1 MAGSTLPERVAQIYY
16 TYGLFCSSY
25 PVTAISIAL
34 SIILL
39 CCYPLLNV
47 PLPGNIPTVVN
58 VPLHLNSEYPI
69 KVECGTKSC
78 LHSDLPLHLELL
90 HNETQKLPYVWI
102 KDKPLLYV
110 HQIIMKIGVS
120 PWNNNLKMWD
130 AFRAPL
136 QEAFRLLETVR
147 NHEDPESKGTLLQH
161 CYQIEGIKRRDS
173 KESIERV
180 LPEYSCLLLSP
191 ANLWQQNLQSFSL
204 DANIVNTVY
213 NYQSL
218 QKGKASIAE
227 MAFGMHLRDTGI
239 KRYPLRARPRVLQY
253 AITIFYQH
261 AEQRFINSLTNK
273 LKEMYPLYQETPQ
286 THAEEVTLVYYPGQF
301 NYHELVPLTIT
312 FVGLFLYVYFS
323 VRKIE
328 FIKSKLGLAACAVV
342 TVAGSLSMSM
352 GICFYFGFSLSLQG
366 KEIFPYLVII
376 VGLENVLVLTKSV
389 TSTDSRLDVKIR
401 LAQGLSKEG
410 WSITKNLL
418 TELTILTVSFFTFVP
433 FIQEFSIFM
442 IVSLISDYFVQMVLF
457 ATILGIDVRRMEY
470 FPEKDNK
477 LHLKEY
483 FNANNALNWRYNR
496 GYVEENTFSPQRMTK
511 SKSHPRLNGLAQNSP
526 TDVVAKRNASA
537 GGHDKVPK
545 RIRLVNMWARTRFFQ
560 RAFMVWMLVWISMIV
575 YNSGIVDY
583 FISNMEKN
591 DSNRENVKRSSEKE
605 QPKQSMYVNYNSSGR
620 HPLVFSPL
628 IEVSDTGKAAVDA
641 NHTIFL
647 KHSPHSRPWSRLSP
661 YHWSAVLS
669 QYNESLA
676 GRYIV
681 VLPPVLVSHR
691 VGPELA
697 AGLRHPDERD
707 PPPLRWQ
714 ALAAALDPIDI
725 LPDFELIESKS
736 QSYQWGKGAELPIYP
751 TTPMEILL
759 LAILCT
765 ISVVV
770 IAYMMVVLYRCVCSR
785 HYAEWRASW
794 NDEEEYRK
802 IIAKQPAVQLV
813 MEAVPLV
820 VAGHS
825 QEVECLVTD
834 GEKVVSSC
842 LQGTIK
848 VWDSQNGEIITNID
862 RGAFFKLQM
871 ELYEKVNSKRNP
883 FSTYENCLIDA
894 CQCPDTSKQKIIP
907 NNQSVHRLKKGL
919 SNHLSGLR
927 FRSTGREQPVN
938 VSPAETTKYEFAK
951 SYRDLYY
958 VDQCDD
964 LYEAKEN
971 VDISNLNINNHT
983 ISANNCSHKDSEVC
997 DNRVLLMNTSVD
1009 GSNSLRNR
1017 HDYKYINRRVN
1028 NVSSET
1034 DTVHD
1039 SGWRGRPIRESPVW
1053 CMDFC
1058 NDLIILGCAD
1068 GRLEFWEASSGKLM
1082 CVWWSTDGRSSNTTG
1097 VTHVKALAGARRVCA
1112 ATLTGHLTLLR
1123 LDAYNAQSGAQV
1135 DWRFS
1140 TAHRRTH
1147 KRTGS
1152 ADSLRSAQSL
1162 EDDHTHRMSFSYE
1175 ADHSDADEVVCVRLA
1190 HCRPHQQPI
1199 TELQSEGGRILTGA
1213 QDHVL
1218 KIFSSTELTA
1228 LFTLHGHCGPIT
1240 SSFIDHATPTI
1251 AGSGSQDGLLCV
1263 WDLHTGACLYSMQAH
1278 DGAVTSLTYTASYV
1292 VSAGSDER
1300 LCIWDRFQGHMLNS
1314 IHIGL
1319 NYMSR
1324 MLPLTHSL
1332 LVMGDRSGLTAYDLS
1347 SGDVIR
1353 RVLFGQSDG
1362 CIFVRQILPLKDAI
1376 VCDYAN
1382 QLRIV
1387 RFPLVSRLDVK
1398 TD

>member
-1 MAGSTLPERVAQIYY
+1 MAGSTLPEKVAQIYY

-25 PVTAISIAL
+25 PVTAITIAL
-34 SIILL
+34 SVVLL

-58 VPLHLNSEYPI
+58 
-69 KVECGTKSC
+69 
-78 LHSDLPLHLELL
+78 LPLHHNGHNPTGCSHKNCLNTELQMEII
-90 HNETQKLPYVWI
+90 HNETQKLPYIWA
-102 KDKPLLYV
+102 KDKPLFYV
-110 HQIIMKIGVS
+110 HQVIMKIGVS
-120 PWNNNLKMWD
+120 PWNTNLRMWD
-130 AFRAPL
+130 AFRGPL
-136 QEAFRLLETVR
+136 QEVFRLLETIR
-147 NHEDPESKGTLLQH
+147 NHEDLESKDTLLHH
-161 CYQIEGIKRRDS
+161 CYQIEGIKRHES
-173 KESIERV
+173 KSSMEQV
-180 LPEYSCLLLSP
+180 LPEYSCLMLSP

-204 DANIVNTVY
+204 DANIVNTIY

-253 AITIFYQH
+253 AVTIFYQE
-261 AEQRFINSLTNK
+261 ANERLINTLTSK
-273 LKEMYPLYQETPQ
+273 LREMYPLYQDSPQ
-286 THAEEVTLVYYPGQF
+286 VRADEVTLIYYPGQF
-301 NYHELVPLTIT
+301 NYHELVPLLIT
-312 FVGLFLYVYFS
+312 FFGLFLYVYFS

-328 FIKSKLGLAACAVV
+328 FIRSKFGLAACAVV
-342 TVAGSLSMSM
+342 TIAGSLSMSM

-376 VGLENVLVLTKSV
+376 VGLENILVLTKSV

-418 TELTILTVSFFTFVP
+418 TEITILTVSFFTFVP

-442 IVSLISDYFVQMVLF
+442 IVSLISDYFIQMVFF
-457 ATILGIDVRRMEY
+457 ATILGIDVQRMEY
-470 FPEKDNK
+470 FPESNSR

-483 FNANNALNWRYNR
+483 FSANNALNWRFNK
-496 GYVEENTFSPQRMTK
+496 GYIEENNISPQRITK
-511 SKSHPRLNGLAQNSP
+511 SKSHPRLNGLAQNNP
-526 TDVVAKRNASA
+526 TDIVAKRNASP
-537 GGHDKVPK
+537 GNMDNRVPK

-583 FISNMEKN
+583 FITAVEKDNNDSAKYDYEKN
-591 DSNRENVKRSSEKE
+591 KA
-605 QPKQSMYVNYNSSGR
+605 KQAAYMTYNNIDQQAMVYST
-620 HPLVFSPL
+620 L
-628 IEVSDTGKAAVDA
+628 INMDEIGKTVDTND
-641 NHTIFL
+641 TIFL
-647 KHSPHSRPWSRLSP
+647 KHSPHTRPWSRLSP
-661 YHWSAVLS
+661 SHWASILS
-669 QYNESLA
+669 QYNESVA
-676 GRYIV
+676 GKYAII
-681 VLPPVLVSHR
+681 LPPTLLSHR
-691 VGPELA
+691 VSPELA
-697 AGLRHPDERD
+697 AGLRHPDEKES
-707 PPPLRWQ
+707 PPLRWQ

-725 LPDFELIESKS
+725 LPDFELIESKR
-736 QSYQWGKGAELPIYP
+736 QSHQWGKAADLPIYP

-765 ISVVV
+765 ISVAV

-794 NDEEEYRK
+794 NEDEEYRK

-813 MEAVPLV
+813 MEAVPMV

-834 GEKVVSSC
+834 GDTVVSSC
-842 LQGTIK
+842 LQGNIK
-848 VWDSQNGEIITNID
+848 VWDSHNGDLLTNID
-862 RGAFFKLQM
+862 RNAFFKLQK
-871 ELYEKVNSKRNP
+871 ELCEKINSNKTLVDDNP
-883 FSTYENCLIDA
+883 CNIVKVSPPAENMSTNANEN
-894 CQCPDTSKQKIIP
+894 
-907 NNQSVHRLKKGL
+907 VHRLRKGL
-919 SNHLSGLR
+919 SSHLSGLR
-927 FRSTGREQPVN
+927 FRANGQDFSSPV
-938 VSPAETTKYEFAK
+938 SAAEATKYNFAK
-951 SYRDLYY
+951 CYRDLYY
-958 VDQCDD
+958 ADQEDCDTKETFDSSNYSLNKND
-964 LYEAKEN
+964 LSVKEG
-971 VDISNLNINNHT
+971 D
-983 ISANNCSHKDSEVC
+983 VC
-997 DNRVLLMNTSVD
+997 DESIFLF
-1009 GSNSLRNR
+1009 NSSAESSCVLRNR
-1017 HDYKYINRRVN
+1017 HDNKVNKTTNSDVDTIDNENYKRGA
-1028 NVSSET
+1028 VS
-1034 DTVHD
+1034 
-1039 SGWRGRPIRESPVW
+1039 ESPVW

-1058 NDLIILGCAD
+1058 NELIIVGCAD

-1082 CVWWSTDGRSSNTTG
+1082 CMWWSSESRPSGCG
-1097 VTHVKALAGARRVCA
+1097 GITHVRALSGGRRVCA
-1112 ATLTGHLTLLR
+1112 ASLSGHLTLLR
-1123 LDAYNAQSGAQV
+1123 LDAYNATSGAHI

-1152 ADSLRSAQSL
+1152 ADSMRSAGGL
-1162 EDDHTHRMSFSYE
+1162 VNDTTRARMSFPYE
-1175 ADHSDADEVVCVRLA
+1175 ADHSDGEEVVCVRIA

-1199 TELQSEGGRILTGA
+1199 TEMHSEGGRILTGG
-1213 QDHVL
+1213 QDHVV
-1218 KIFSSTELTA
+1218 KVFSSSELTA
-1228 LFTLHGHCGPIT
+1228 LFTLHGHCGPVT
-1240 SSFIDHATPTI
+1240 SCFIDHATPTI

-1292 VSAGSDER
+1292 VSAGADER

-1324 MLPLTHSL
+1324 MLPLTHTL
-1332 LVMGDRSGLTAYDLS
+1332 LVMGDRSGLIAYDLS

-1353 RVLFGQSDG
+1353 RVLLGQSDG

-1387 RFPLVSRLDVK
+1387 RFPLVSKLSDMK
-1398 TD
+1398 NE

>member
-1 MAGSTLPERVAQIYY
+1 MTGSTLPERVAQIYY

-25 PVTAISIAL
+25 PITAISLAL
-34 SIILL
+34 SIVLL

-58 VPLHLNSEYPI
+58 VPFSVNDKHLANM
-69 KVECGTKSC
+69 ECATKPC
-78 LHSDLPLHLELL
+78 LHPKNFVHLEYL
-90 HNETQKLPYVWI
+90 HNETQKLPYVWV
-102 KDKPLLYV
+102 KDKPLLYI
-110 HQIIMKIGVS
+110 HQIIMRIGVS

-136 QEAFRLLETVR
+136 QEVFRLLEAVR
-147 NHEDPESKGTLLQH
+147 NHENPETKDTLLQH
-161 CYQIEGIKRRDS
+161 CYQIEAIKKSNS
-173 KESIERV
+173 KASVDRV

-204 DANIVNTVY
+204 DANIVNTVH
-213 NYQSL
+213 NYQTIL
-218 QKGKASIAE
+218 KGKSSISE

-253 AITIFYQH
+253 AVTIFYES
-261 AEQRFINSLTNK
+261 ADQRFINTLTNK
-273 LKEMYPLYQETPQ
+273 LKDMYPLYQETPY
-286 THAEEVTLVYYPGQF
+286 THAQEATLIYYPGQF
-301 NYHELVPLTIT
+301 NYHELVPLLISL
-312 FVGLFLYVYFS
+312 VGIFLYVYFS

-328 FIKSKLGLAACAVV
+328 FIKSKLGLAACSVV
-342 TVAGSLSMSM
+342 TIAGSLSMSM

-376 VGLENVLVLTKSV
+376 VGLENILVLTKSV

-418 TELTILTVSFFTFVP
+418 TEITILTVSLFTFVP
-433 FIQEFSIFM
+433 FIQEFSIYM
-442 IVSLISDYFVQMVLF
+442 IVSLISDYLVQMMFF
-457 ATILGIDVRRMEY
+457 APILGIDVSRMEY
-470 FPEKDNK
+470 LPEQNNK

-483 FNANNALNWRYNR
+483 FSSSYALNWRYSN
-496 GYVEENTFSPQRMTK
+496 GYDDHSLSPQRMTK

-526 TDVVAKRNASA
+526 TDVVAKRNSSP
-537 GGHDKVPK
+537 GTPDNRVPK

-575 YNSGIVDY
+575 YNSGIVEY
-583 FISNMEKN
+583 FIT
-591 DSNRENVKRSSEKE
+591 NVDKDTSTERNKSADNVT
-605 QPKQSMYVNYNSSGR
+605 PRTNLYMNYNNSGR

-628 IEVSDTGKAAVDA
+628 LDVVEGEKSVVDENDT
-641 NHTIFL
+641 IYL
-647 KHSPHSRPWSRLSP
+647 KHSSHSRPWSRLTP
-661 YHWSAVLS
+661 YHWSAILS
-669 QYNESLA
+669 QYNETLA
-676 GRYIV
+676 GKYVV
-681 VLPPVLVSHR
+681 VLPPLLVSHR
-691 VGPELA
+691 VSPEVA
-697 AGLRHPDERD
+697 AGVRHPDERD

-725 LPDFELIESKS
+725 LPEFDLIEGKG
-736 QSYQWGKGAELPIYP
+736 QQQWGKGSEIPIYP

-759 LAILCT
+759 LTILCS
-765 ISVVV
+765 ISIAV
-770 IAYMMVVLYRCVCSR
+770 IAYMMVVLYRCICSR

-794 NDEEEYRK
+794 SEDDEYRK

-834 GEKVVSSC
+834 GEKIVSSC
-842 LQGTIK
+842 LQGNIK
-848 VWDSQNGEIITNID
+848 VWDSLNGEIITNID
-862 RGAFFKLQM
+862 RSAYFKLEM
-871 ELYEKVNSKRNP
+871 EMYDKANNKRNVENTEFHPVIQESHDIDIIQRPEVRLRRGVLNNHLSRLQFQSNKRNP
-883 FSTYENCLIDA
+883 SLCLPVAEN
-894 CQCPDTSKQKIIP
+894 
-907 NNQSVHRLKKGL
+907 
-919 SNHLSGLR
+919 
-927 FRSTGREQPVN
+927 
-938 VSPAETTKYEFAK
+938 TKYNFAK
-951 SYRDLYY
+951 TYRDLYFS
-958 VDQCDD
+958 DEHDM
-964 LYEAKEN
+964 YETKEN
-971 VDISNLNINNHT
+971 LDINKYSANREFCGNNIKEKVIDESTYVNSDKVLKNTHELRKSDSEDAVTNLN
-983 ISANNCSHKDSEVC
+983 
-997 DNRVLLMNTSVD
+997 
-1009 GSNSLRNR
+1009 
-1017 HDYKYINRRVN
+1017 
-1028 NVSSET
+1028 
-1034 DTVHD
+1034 
-1039 SGWRGRPIRESPVW
+1039 WRSKPMKESPVW
-1053 CMDFC
+1053 CMDYC

-1068 GRLEFWEASSGKLM
+1068 GRLEFWEATSGKLK
-1082 CVWWSTDGRSSNTTG
+1082 CVFWCMEKRPSGTG
-1097 VTHVKALAGARRVCA
+1097 VTHVKVLGGGRRICVAL
-1112 ATLTGHLTLLR
+1112 LTGHVTLFR
-1123 LDAYNAQSGAQV
+1123 LDAYNATSGAHV

-1152 ADSLRSAQSL
+1152 ADSLKYGM
-1162 EDDHTHRMSFSYE
+1162 EDQMARGRMSFSYE
-1175 ADHSDADEVVCVRLA
+1175 AENSDGEEVVCVRVA

-1199 TELQSEGGRILTGA
+1199 NELQSEGGRILTGG

-1218 KIFSSTELTA
+1218 KVFSSPDLTQ

-1240 SSFIDHATPTI
+1240 SCFIDHANPTI

-1292 VSAGSDER
+1292 VSAGADER

-1324 MLPLTHSL
+1324 MLPLTHTL

-1387 RFPLVSRLDVK
+1387 RFPLVSRFDMK
-1398 TD
+1398 NE

>member
-1 MAGSTLPERVAQIYY
+1 MAGTTLPERVAQIYY

-25 PVTAISIAL
+25 PFVAITFAL
-34 SIILL
+34 SVILV

-58 VPLHLNSEYPI
+58 LNLNEHHVATDCSAKNCPT
-69 KVECGTKSC
+69 GS
-78 LHSDLPLHLELL
+78 SFQLELL
-90 HNETQKLPYVWI
+90 HNETQKLPYVWV
-102 KDKPLLYV
+102 KDKPLLYI
-110 HQIIMKIGVS
+110 HQIIMRIGVS

-136 QEAFRLLETVR
+136 QEVFRLLETVR
-147 NHEDPESKGTLLQH
+147 NHEDPETKETLLQH

-173 KESIERV
+173 KASIERV

-191 ANLWQQNLQSFSL
+191 ANLWQQSLQSFSL
-204 DANIVNTVY
+204 DANIVNTIY
-213 NYQSL
+213 AYQNL

-227 MAFGMHLRDTGI
+227 MAFGMHLRDAGI
-239 KRYPLRARPRVLQY
+239 KRYPLRVRPRVLQY
-253 AITIFYQH
+253 AVTIFYQH
-261 AEQRFINSLTNK
+261 VDQRYIDSLSKK
-273 LKEMYPLYQETPQ
+273 LKEMYPLYQDTPQ
-286 THAEEVTLVYYPGQF
+286 SHPEEMTLVYYPGQF
-301 NYHELVPLTIT
+301 NYHELVPLMIT
-312 FVGLFLYVYFS
+312 FVGIFLYVYFS

-328 FIKSKLGLAACAVV
+328 FIKSKFGLAACAVL
-342 TVAGSLSMSM
+342 TIAGSLSMSM

-418 TELTILTVSFFTFVP
+418 TEITILTVSFFTFVP

-442 IVSLISDYFVQMVLF
+442 IVSLISDYFIQMVFF
-457 ATILGIDVRRMEY
+457 ATILGIDVRRMEFY
-470 FPEKDNK
+470 PEQNSK

-483 FNANNALNWRYNR
+483 FSANNALNWRFNKIYS
-496 GYVEENTFSPQRMTK
+496 EENHFSPQRMTK

-526 TDVVAKRNASA
+526 TDVVAKRNSSSSVQ
-537 GGHDKVPK
+537 DNRVPK

-583 FISNMEKN
+583 FITTVEKPN
-591 DSNRENVKRSSEKE
+591 GSTEYQKQLNERNETNKE
-605 QPKQSMYVNYNSSGR
+605 MYMMYNGSGR

-628 IEVSDTGKAAVDA
+628 LESTESDKGATDA
-641 NHTIFL
+641 NDTILL
-647 KHSPHSRPWSRLSP
+647 KHSSHYWALSRLSP
-661 YHWSAVLS
+661 YHWSAILS
-669 QYNESLA
+669 QYNESVA
-676 GRYIV
+676 GRYVV

-714 ALAAALDPIDI
+714 ALAAALDPIEI
-725 LPDFELIESKS
+725 LPEFDVIDGKS
-736 QSYQWGKGAELPIYP
+736 PGHQWGKGNDLPIYP

-759 LAILCT
+759 VAILCI
-765 ISVVV
+765 ISVTV
-770 IAYMMVVLYRCVCSR
+770 IAYMMVGLYRCICSR

-794 NDEEEYRK
+794 SEDDEYKK

-825 QEVECLVTD
+825 QEVECVVTD

-842 LQGTIK
+842 LQGNIK
-848 VWDSQNGEIITNID
+848 VWDSLNGELISNID
-862 RGAFFKLQM
+862 RYSYFKFQT
-871 ELYEKVNSKRNP
+871 ELFEKVH
-883 FSTYENCLIDA
+883 
-894 CQCPDTSKQKIIP
+894 SKQNSTDDREITIESC
-907 NNQSVHRLKKGL
+907 QSSDAAILQTNENVPRLRRGL
-919 SNHLSGLR
+919 SSHLSGLT
-927 FRSTGREQPVN
+927 FRANQADNSYP
-938 VSPAETTKYEFAK
+938 SAAENTKYEFAK
-951 SYRDLYY
+951 AYRDLYY
-958 VDQCDD
+958 TEQSDIYELNEKTNSEVNNSCINKQD
-964 LYEAKEN
+964 LNAAFKDS
-971 VDISNLNINNHT
+971 DISDESVFIFDR
-983 ISANNCSHKDSEVC
+983 SDDSI
-997 DNRVLLMNTSVD
+997 
-1009 GSNSLRNR
+1009 NSLRNR
-1017 HDYKYINRRVN
+1017 GGSKINARTCSDAEN
-1028 NVSSET
+1028 APNTS
-1034 DTVHD
+1034 
-1039 SGWRGRPIRESPVW
+1039 WRGRAMRESPVW

-1058 NDLIILGCAD
+1058 NDLVILGCAD
-1068 GRLEFWEASSGKLM
+1068 GRLEFWEASTSKLLN
-1082 CVWWSTDGRSSNTTG
+1082 VWWFNEWRSGGKG
-1097 VTHVKALAGARRVCA
+1097 VTHVRALSGARRVCA
-1112 ATLTGHLTLLR
+1112 ASLSGHLTLLR
-1123 LDAYNAQSGAQV
+1123 LDAYNAQSGAHV

-1147 KRTGS
+1147 QR
-1152 ADSLRSAQSL
+1152 L
-1162 EDDHTHRMSFSYE
+1162 DDEHKDRMNFSYD
-1175 ADHSDADEVVCVRLA
+1175 ADHAENDEIVCVRIA
-1190 HCRPHQQPI
+1190 QSRPHQQPI
-1199 TELQSEGGRILTGA
+1199 TELHSEGGRILTGG

-1218 KIFSSTELTA
+1218 KVFSSSELTP
-1228 LFTLHGHCGPIT
+1228 LLTLHGHCGPIT
-1240 SSFIDHATPTI
+1240 SCFIDHATPTI

-1263 WDLHTGACLYSMQAH
+1263 WDLHTGACVYSMQAH
-1278 DGAVTSLTYTASYV
+1278 DGAVTSLAYTASYV
-1292 VSAGSDER
+1292 VSAGADER

-1324 MLPLTHSL
+1324 MLPLTHTL

-1387 RFPLVSRLDVK
+1387 QFPLVSKLDMK
-1398 TD
+1398 NE

>member
-1 MAGSTLPERVAQIYY
+1 MTGSTLPERVAQIYY

-25 PVTAISIAL
+25 PITAISLAL
-34 SIILL
+34 SIVLL

-58 VPLHLNSEYPI
+58 VPFSVNDKHLAN
-69 KVECGTKSC
+69 VECATKPC
-78 LHSDLPLHLELL
+78 LHPKNFVHLEYL
-90 HNETQKLPYVWI
+90 HNETQKLPYVWV
-102 KDKPLLYV
+102 KDKPLLYI
-110 HQIIMKIGVS
+110 HQIIMRIGVS

-136 QEAFRLLETVR
+136 QEVFRLLEAVR
-147 NHEDPESKGTLLQH
+147 NHENPETKDTLLQH
-161 CYQIEGIKRRDS
+161 CYQIEAIKKSNS
-173 KESIERV
+173 KASVDRV

-204 DANIVNTVY
+204 DANIVNTVH
-213 NYQSL
+213 NYQNIL
-218 QKGKASIAE
+218 KGKASISE

-253 AITIFYQH
+253 AVTIFYES
-261 AEQRFINSLTNK
+261 ADQRFINTLTKK
-273 LKEMYPLYQETPQ
+273 LKDMYPLYQETPY
-286 THAEEVTLVYYPGQF
+286 THAQEATLIYYPGQF
-301 NYHELVPLTIT
+301 NYHELVPLLISL
-312 FVGLFLYVYFS
+312 VGIFLYVYFS

-328 FIKSKLGLAACAVV
+328 FIKSKLGLAACSVV
-342 TVAGSLSMSM
+342 TIAGSLSMSM

-376 VGLENVLVLTKSV
+376 VGLENILVLTKSV

-418 TELTILTVSFFTFVP
+418 TEITILTVSLFTFVP
-433 FIQEFSIFM
+433 FIQEFSIYM
-442 IVSLISDYFVQMVLF
+442 IVSLISDYLVQMMFF
-457 ATILGIDVRRMEY
+457 APILGIDVSRMEY
-470 FPEKDNK
+470 LPEQNNK

-483 FNANNALNWRYNR
+483 FSSSYALNWRYSN
-496 GYVEENTFSPQRMTK
+496 GYDDHSLSPQRMTK

-526 TDVVAKRNASA
+526 TDVVAKRNSSP
-537 GGHDKVPK
+537 GTPDNRVPK

-575 YNSGIVDY
+575 YNSGIVEY
-583 FISNMEKN
+583 FIT
-591 DSNRENVKRSSEKE
+591 NVDKDTSTERNKSADNVT
-605 QPKQSMYVNYNSSGR
+605 PRTNLYMNYNNSGR

-628 IEVSDTGKAAVDA
+628 LDVIEGEKSVVDENDT
-641 NHTIFL
+641 IYL
-647 KHSPHSRPWSRLSP
+647 KHSSHSRPWSRLTP
-661 YHWSAVLS
+661 YHWSAILS
-669 QYNESLA
+669 QYNETLA
-676 GRYIV
+676 GKYVV
-681 VLPPVLVSHR
+681 VLPPLLVSHR
-691 VGPELA
+691 VSPEVA
-697 AGLRHPDERD
+697 AGVRHPDERD

-725 LPDFELIESKS
+725 LPEFDLIEGKG
-736 QSYQWGKGAELPIYP
+736 QQQWGKGSEIPIYP

-759 LAILCT
+759 LTILCS
-765 ISVVV
+765 ISIAV
-770 IAYMMVVLYRCVCSR
+770 IAYMMVVLYRCICSR

-794 NDEEEYRK
+794 SEDDEYRK

-834 GEKVVSSC
+834 GEKIVSSC
-842 LQGTIK
+842 LQGNIK
-848 VWDSQNGEIITNID
+848 VWDSLNGEIITNID
-862 RGAFFKLQM
+862 RSAYFKLEM
-871 ELYEKVNSKRNP
+871 EMYDKANNKKIVENTEFHPVIQESHDIDIIQRPEVRLRKGVLNNHLSRLQFQSNKRNP
-883 FSTYENCLIDA
+883 SLCLSVAEN
-894 CQCPDTSKQKIIP
+894 
-907 NNQSVHRLKKGL
+907 
-919 SNHLSGLR
+919 
-927 FRSTGREQPVN
+927 
-938 VSPAETTKYEFAK
+938 TKYNFAK
-951 SYRDLYY
+951 TYRDLYFS
-958 VDQCDD
+958 DEHDM
-964 LYEAKEN
+964 YETKEN
-971 VDISNLNINNHT
+971 LDINKCSANREFCGNNIKDKVVDESTYVNSDKVLRNTHELRKSDSEDAVTNLN
-983 ISANNCSHKDSEVC
+983 
-997 DNRVLLMNTSVD
+997 
-1009 GSNSLRNR
+1009 
-1017 HDYKYINRRVN
+1017 
-1028 NVSSET
+1028 
-1034 DTVHD
+1034 
-1039 SGWRGRPIRESPVW
+1039 WRSKPMKESPVW
-1053 CMDFC
+1053 CMDYC

-1068 GRLEFWEASSGKLM
+1068 GRLEFWDATSGKLK
-1082 CVWWSTDGRSSNTTG
+1082 CVWWCMEKRPSGTG
-1097 VTHVKALAGARRVCA
+1097 VTHVKVLGGGRRICVAL
-1112 ATLTGHLTLLR
+1112 LTGHVTLFR
-1123 LDAYNAQSGAQV
+1123 LDAYNATSGAHV

-1152 ADSLRSAQSL
+1152 ADSLKYGM
-1162 EDDHTHRMSFSYE
+1162 EDQMARGRMSFSYE
-1175 ADHSDADEVVCVRLA
+1175 AENSDGEEVVCVRVA

-1199 TELQSEGGRILTGA
+1199 NELQSEGGRILTGG

-1218 KIFSSTELTA
+1218 KVFSSPDLTQ

-1240 SSFIDHATPTI
+1240 SCFIDHANPTI

-1292 VSAGSDER
+1292 VSAGADER

-1324 MLPLTHSL
+1324 MLPLTHTL

-1387 RFPLVSRLDVK
+1387 RFPLVSRFDMK
-1398 TD
+1398 NE

>member
-1 MAGSTLPERVAQIYY
+1 MAGTTLPERVAQIYY

-25 PVTAISIAL
+25 PFVAITFAL
-34 SIILL
+34 SVILV

-58 VPLHLNSEYPI
+58 LNLNEHHVATDCSSKNCPT
-69 KVECGTKSC
+69 GS
-78 LHSDLPLHLELL
+78 SFQLELL
-90 HNETQKLPYVWI
+90 HNETQKLPYVWV
-102 KDKPLLYV
+102 KDKPLLYI
-110 HQIIMKIGVS
+110 HQIIMRIGVS

-136 QEAFRLLETVR
+136 QEVFRLLETVR
-147 NHEDPESKGTLLQH
+147 NHEDPETKETLLQH

-173 KESIERV
+173 KASIERV

-191 ANLWQQNLQSFSL
+191 ANLWQQSLQSFSL
-204 DANIVNTVY
+204 DANIVNTIY
-213 NYQSL
+213 AYQNL

-227 MAFGMHLRDTGI
+227 MAFGMHLRDAGI
-239 KRYPLRARPRVLQY
+239 KRYPLRVRPRVLQY
-253 AITIFYQH
+253 AVTIFYQH
-261 AEQRFINSLTNK
+261 VDQRYIDSLSKK
-273 LKEMYPLYQETPQ
+273 LKEMYPLYQDTPQ
-286 THAEEVTLVYYPGQF
+286 SHPEEMTLVYYPGQF
-301 NYHELVPLTIT
+301 NYHELVPLMIT
-312 FVGLFLYVYFS
+312 FVGIFLYVYFS

-328 FIKSKLGLAACAVV
+328 FIKSKFGLAACAVL
-342 TVAGSLSMSM
+342 TIAGSLSMSM

-418 TELTILTVSFFTFVP
+418 TEITILTVSFFTFVP

-442 IVSLISDYFVQMVLF
+442 IVSLISDYFIQMVFF
-457 ATILGIDVRRMEY
+457 ATILGIDVRRMEFY
-470 FPEKDNK
+470 PEQNSK

-483 FNANNALNWRYNR
+483 FSANNALNWRFNKIYS
-496 GYVEENTFSPQRMTK
+496 EENHFSPQRMTK

-526 TDVVAKRNASA
+526 TDVVAKRNSSAS
-537 GGHDKVPK
+537 GQDNRVPK

-583 FISNMEKN
+583 FITTVEKTN
-591 DSNRENVKRSSEKE
+591 GSAEYQKQLNERNETNKE
-605 QPKQSMYVNYNSSGR
+605 MYMMYNGSGR

-628 IEVSDTGKAAVDA
+628 LESSESDKGATDA
-641 NHTIFL
+641 NDTILL
-647 KHSPHSRPWSRLSP
+647 KHSSHYWALSRLSP
-661 YHWSAVLS
+661 YHWSAILS
-669 QYNESLA
+669 QYNESVA
-676 GRYIV
+676 GRYVV

-714 ALAAALDPIDI
+714 ALAAALDPIEI
-725 LPDFELIESKS
+725 LPEFDLIDGKS
-736 QSYQWGKGAELPIYP
+736 PAHQWGKAGDLPIYP

-759 LAILCT
+759 VAILCI
-765 ISVVV
+765 ISVTV
-770 IAYMMVVLYRCVCSR
+770 IAYMMVGLYRCVCSR

-794 NDEEEYRK
+794 SEDDEYKK

-825 QEVECLVTD
+825 QEVECVVTD

-842 LQGTIK
+842 LQGNIK
-848 VWDSQNGEIITNID
+848 VWDSLNGELISNID
-862 RGAFFKLQM
+862 RYSYFKFQT
-871 ELYEKVNSKRNP
+871 ELHEKVNSKQNSIDDQE
-883 FSTYENCLIDA
+883 FTIESCQTSDAAILQTNENV
-894 CQCPDTSKQKIIP
+894 P
-907 NNQSVHRLKKGL
+907 RLRRGL
-919 SNHLSGLR
+919 SSHLSGLT
-927 FRSTGREQPVN
+927 FRANRADNSYP
-938 VSPAETTKYEFAK
+938 SAAENTKYEFAK
-951 SYRDLYY
+951 AYRDLYY
-958 VDQCDD
+958 TEQNDIYELNEKTNSEVNNSCINKQD
-964 LYEAKEN
+964 LNA
-971 VDISNLNINNHT
+971 
-983 ISANNCSHKDSEVC
+983 AFKDSDVSDE
-997 DNRVLLMNTSVD
+997 SVFIFD
-1009 GSNSLRNR
+1009 RSDDSINSLRNR
-1017 HDYKYINRRVN
+1017 GGSKINARTCSDAEN
-1028 NVSSET
+1028 TPNSN
-1034 DTVHD
+1034 
-1039 SGWRGRPIRESPVW
+1039 WRGRAMRESPVW

-1058 NDLIILGCAD
+1058 NDLVILGCAD
-1068 GRLEFWEASSGKLM
+1068 GRLEFWEASTSKLLN
-1082 CVWWSTDGRSSNTTG
+1082 VWWFNEWRSGGKG
-1097 VTHVKALAGARRVCA
+1097 VTHVRALSGARRVCA
-1112 ATLTGHLTLLR
+1112 ASLSGHLTLLR
-1123 LDAYNAQSGAQV
+1123 LDAYNAQSGAHV

-1147 KRTGS
+1147 QR
-1152 ADSLRSAQSL
+1152 L
-1162 EDDHTHRMSFSYE
+1162 DDEQKDRMSFSYD
-1175 ADHSDADEVVCVRLA
+1175 ADHADNDEIVCVRIA
-1190 HCRPHQQPI
+1190 QSRPHQQPI
-1199 TELQSEGGRILTGA
+1199 TELHSEGGRILTGG

-1218 KIFSSTELTA
+1218 KVFSSSELTP
-1228 LFTLHGHCGPIT
+1228 LLTLHGHCGPIT
-1240 SSFIDHATPTI
+1240 SCFIDHATPTI

-1263 WDLHTGACLYSMQAH
+1263 WDLHTGACVYSMQAH
-1278 DGAVTSLTYTASYV
+1278 DGAVTSLAYTASYV
-1292 VSAGSDER
+1292 VSAGADER

-1324 MLPLTHSL
+1324 MLPLTHTL

-1387 RFPLVSRLDVK
+1387 QFPLVSKLDMK
-1398 TD
+1398 NE

>member
-25 PVTAISIAL
+25 PYIAISLAL
-34 SIILL
+34 SVVLL

-58 VPLHLNSEYPI
+58 MHLNNPQMNPD
-69 KVECGTKSC
+69 CNGNNCPMTG
-78 LHSDLPLHLELL
+78 LPFQLDLL
-90 HNETQKLPYVWI
+90 HNETHKLPYVWV
-102 KDKPLLYV
+102 KDKPLLYI
-110 HQIIMKIGVS
+110 HQIIIRIGVS

-136 QEAFRLLETVR
+136 QEVFRLLETIR
-147 NHEDPESKGTLLQH
+147 NHEDADTKETLLQH
-161 CYQIEGIKRRDS
+161 CYQIEGIKRKDS
-173 KESIERV
+173 KASVERV

-204 DANIVNTVY
+204 DANIVNTVF
-213 NYQSL
+213 NYQNL
-218 QKGKASIAE
+218 QKGKVSIAE

-253 AITIFYQH
+253 AVTIFYRH
-261 AEQRFINSLTNK
+261 ADQRYINSLSKK
-273 LKEMYPLYQETPQ
+273 LREIYPLYQETSQ
-286 THAEEVTLVYYPGQF
+286 AHSEEMTLVYYPGQF
-301 NYHELVPLTIT
+301 NYHELIPLMIA

-328 FIKSKLGLAACAVV
+328 YIKSKLGLAASAVL
-342 TVAGSLSMSM
+342 TVAGSLSMSL
-352 GICFYFGFSLSLQG
+352 GLCFYFGFSLSLQG

-376 VGLENVLVLTKSV
+376 VGLENILVLTKSV

-418 TELTILTVSFFTFVP
+418 TEITILTVGLFTFVP
-433 FIQEFSIFM
+433 FIQESSIFM
-442 IVSLISDYFVQMVLF
+442 IVSLISDFFIQMAFF
-457 ATILGIDVRRMEY
+457 ATILGIDVRRMEF
-470 FPEKDNK
+470 FPDQNSKFYLKD
-477 LHLKEY
+477 Y
-483 FNANNALNWRYNR
+483 FNANNAFNWQFNT
-496 GYVEENTFSPQRMTK
+496 GYSEETNISPQRMTK

-526 TDVVAKRNASA
+526 TDVVAKRNSSP
-537 GGHDKVPK
+537 GGQDQRVPK

-560 RAFMVWMLVWISMIV
+560 RAFMLWRLVWISMIV
-575 YNSGIVDY
+575 YNSGVVDY
-583 FISNMEKN
+583 FIAPAEKSDVN
-591 DSNRENVKRSSEKE
+591 AEHRPSKNTISEWRD
-605 QPKQSMYVNYNSSGR
+605 KQSLSMVYNNSAR
-620 HPLVFSPL
+620 QPLVFSPL
-628 IEVSDTGKAAVDA
+628 LETTASDKTVVEA
-641 NHTIFL
+641 NDTIFL
-647 KHSPHSRPWSRLSP
+647 KHSPHYRTSSRLSP
-661 YHWSAVLS
+661 YHWSSILS
-669 QYNESLA
+669 QYNESVA
-676 GRYIV
+676 GRYVV

-697 AGLRHPDERD
+697 TGLRHPDERD

-725 LPDFELIESKS
+725 LPEFELIDTKN
-736 QSYQWGKGAELPIYP
+736 QAHQWGKGQELPIYP

-765 ISVVV
+765 ISIAV
-770 IAYMMVVLYRCVCSR
+770 IGYMMVVLYRCICSK

-794 NDEEEYRK
+794 NEDSEYKR
-802 IIAKQPAVQLV
+802 IIENEPAVQLV

-842 LQGTIK
+842 LQGNIK
-848 VWDSQNGEIITNID
+848 VWDSLNGEIITNID
-862 RGAFFKLQM
+862 RSAYFKLQM
-871 ELYEKVNSKRNP
+871 DLFEKVTSRRNSTSDQQITIQSCN
-883 FSTYENCLIDA
+883 
-894 CQCPDTSKQKIIP
+894 CPDLAAQPIYDNVP
-907 NNQSVHRLKKGL
+907 RLRRGISSHL
-919 SNHLSGLR
+919 SNLR
-927 FRSTGREQPVN
+927 FQSNNRDSSYL
-938 VSPAETTKYEFAK
+938 SPEENTRYQFAK
-951 SYRDLYY
+951 AYRDLYY
-958 VDQCDD
+958 TNQSEVTERTNSD
-964 LYEAKEN
+964 LM
-971 VDISNLNINNHT
+971 NLNVGKQDSSATNVKDNSSE
-983 ISANNCSHKDSEVC
+983 ISAIT
-997 DNRVLLMNTSVD
+997 LNTCTNSL
-1009 GSNSLRNR
+1009 GSLRNR
-1017 HDYKYINRRVN
+1017 GGSKISSSRN
-1028 NVSSET
+1028 NNCDMESAANSN
-1034 DTVHD
+1034 
-1039 SGWRGRPIRESPVW
+1039 WRARAMSESPVW

-1058 NDLIILGCAD
+1058 NNLIILGCSD
-1068 GRLEFWEASSGKLM
+1068 GRLEFWEANTGKLI
-1082 CVWWSTDGRSSNTTG
+1082 CVWWFSERHSSGRG
-1097 VTHVKALAGARRVCA
+1097 VTHVRALSGARKVCA
-1112 ATLTGHLTLLR
+1112 ASLSGHLTLLR
-1123 LDAYNAQSGAQV
+1123 LDAFNARSGAHV

-1152 ADSLRSAQSL
+1152 AESLGITHGL
-1162 EDDHTHRMSFSYE
+1162 EDHRGRMSFSYD
-1175 ADHSDADEVVCVRLA
+1175 ADSDSDEVVCVPTA

-1199 TELQSEGGRILTGA
+1199 TEMHSDGGRILTGG

-1218 KIFSSTELTA
+1218 KVFSSAELTP

-1240 SSFIDHATPTI
+1240 SCFIDHATPTI

-1263 WDLHTGACLYSMQAH
+1263 WDLHTGACVYSMQAH
-1278 DGAVTSLTYTASYV
+1278 DGAVTSLAYTASYV
-1292 VSAGSDER
+1292 VSAGADER

-1324 MLPLTHSL
+1324 MLPLTHTL

-1387 RFPLVSRLDVK
+1387 RFPFVSKFDMK
-1398 TD
+1398 NE

>member
-25 PVTAISIAL
+25 PITAITLAL
-34 SIILL
+34 SVLLL

-47 PLPGNIPTVVN
+47 PLPGNIPTVV
-58 VPLHLNSEYPI
+58 
-69 KVECGTKSC
+69 T
-78 LHSDLPLHLELL
+78 LPLNGVDIYDLTTSDCSQSKCSEERPSHLEILY
-90 HNETQKLPYVWI
+90 NETQKLPYIWA

-110 HQIIMKIGVS
+110 QQIIMKIGVS

-136 QEAFRLLETVR
+136 QEVFRLLETIR
-147 NHEDPESKGTLLQH
+147 NHEDPETKSTLLQH
-161 CYQIEGIKRRDS
+161 CYQIGGIKRRDS
-173 KESIERV
+173 KASMERV

-204 DANIVNTVY
+204 DANIINTVY
-213 NYQSL
+213 NYQNL
-218 QKGKASIAE
+218 QKAKVSIAE
-227 MAFGMHLRDTGI
+227 MAFGMQLRETGI

-253 AITIFYQH
+253 AVTIFYQQPD
-261 AEQRFINSLTNK
+261 QRYIQSLTKK
-273 LKEMYPLYQETPQ
+273 LKEIYPLYQEMPY
-286 THAEEVTLVYYPGQF
+286 THVNEFTLVYYPGQF
-301 NYHELVPLTIT
+301 NYRELVPLTIT

-328 FIKSKLGLAACAVV
+328 FIRSKLGLAACSVL
-342 TVAGSLSMSM
+342 TIGGSLAMSM
-352 GICFYFGFSLSLQG
+352 GICLYFGFSLSLQG

-418 TELTILTVSFFTFVP
+418 TEITILTVSFFTFVP

-442 IVSLISDYFVQMVLF
+442 IVSLISDFFIQMAFF
-457 ATILGIDVRRMEY
+457 ATILGIDVHRMEY
-470 FPEKDNK
+470 FKDQNNK

-483 FNANNALNWRYNR
+483 FNANNALNWRFSKN
-496 GYVEENTFSPQRMTK
+496 YVEENSFSPQRMTK
-511 SKSHPRLNGLAQNSP
+511 SKSHPRLNGLAHNSP
-526 TDVVAKRNASA
+526 TDVVAKRNSSP
-537 GGHDKVPK
+537 GHQDHRVPK

-575 YNSGIVDY
+575 YNSGVVDY
-583 FISNMEKN
+583 FISNIEKTEAEV
-591 DSNRENVKRSSEKE
+591 NRRNYEKHE
-605 QPKQSMYVNYNSSGR
+605 PKQSTFAFYNNSDR
-620 HPLVFSPL
+620 NPLVFPPML
-628 IEVSDTGKAAVDA
+628 DIDTEKNVVDA
-641 NHTIFL
+641 NDTIML
-647 KHSPHSRPWSRLSP
+647 KHSPHSRPWSRLSSH
-661 YHWSAVLS
+661 HWSAVLS
-669 QYNESLA
+669 HYNESVA
-676 GRYIV
+676 GRHV
-681 VLPPVLVSHR
+681 AVLPPILVSQR
-691 VGPELA
+691 VAPELA
-697 AGLRHPDERD
+697 AGVRNPDERD

-714 ALAAALDPIDI
+714 ALAAALDPIDM
-725 LPDFELIESKS
+725 LPEFELIEGKS
-736 QSYQWGKGAELPIYP
+736 QPHAWGKGSDLPIYP

-765 ISVVV
+765 ISVAV

-794 NDEEEYRK
+794 SDDDEYRK
-802 IIAKQPAVQLV
+802 IVAKQPAVQLV

-842 LQGTIK
+842 LQGNIK
-848 VWDSQNGEIITNID
+848 VWDSQNGEILTNID
-862 RGAFFKLQM
+862 RGAFFKLQKD
-871 ELYEKVNSKRNP
+871 LYEKVSKKHNMAYEAVKVNHNP
-883 FSTYENCLIDA
+883 ELSPRSTEN
-894 CQCPDTSKQKIIP
+894 
-907 NNQSVHRLKKGL
+907 VHRLRKGL
-919 SNHLSGLR
+919 SSYLSGLR
-927 FRSTGREQPVN
+927 FRPVGPRDSPHHLST
-938 VSPAETTKYEFAK
+938 AETTKYDFAK
-951 SYRDLYY
+951 NYRNLYCGDQQEDLYN
-958 VDQCDD
+958 C
-964 LYEAKEN
+964 YEAKEN
-971 VDISNLNINNHT
+971 VDTSNLNISNQDIMNNSVKSRDNSDDN
-983 ISANNCSHKDSEVC
+983 IFVFDSSGQ
-997 DNRVLLMNTSVD
+997 SV
-1009 GSNSLRNR
+1009 NSLRSKSN
-1017 HDYKYINRRVN
+1017 YK
-1028 NVSSET
+1028 STLS
-1034 DTVHD
+1034 D
-1039 SGWRGRPIRESPVW
+1039 SGPTAEDDNSEDVVSNLDWRGKAIKESPVW

-1082 CVWWSTDGRSSNTTG
+1082 CVWWSAEARGGCNSAG
-1097 VTHVKALAGARRVCA
+1097 ATHVRALAGARRVCVA
-1112 ATLTGHLTLLR
+1112 SLAGHLTLLR
-1123 LDAYNAQSGAQV
+1123 LDAYNAASGAHV
-1135 DWRFS
+1135 DWQFS

-1152 ADSLRSAQSL
+1152 AGSLRVGYAPDGESTRS
-1162 EDDHTHRMSFSYE
+1162 RMSFSYE
-1175 ADHSDADEVVCVRLA
+1175 SDLSDGEEVVCVRIA
-1190 HCRPHQQPI
+1190 QCRPHQQPI
-1199 TELQSEGGRILTGA
+1199 TEMHCEGGRIVTGG

-1218 KIFSSTELTA
+1218 KVFSSADLNP

-1240 SSFIDHATPTI
+1240 SCFIDHATPTI

-1278 DGAVTSLTYTASYV
+1278 DGAVTSLAYTASYV
-1292 VSAGSDER
+1292 VSAGADER

-1324 MLPLTHSL
+1324 MLPLTHTM

-1353 RVLFGQSDG
+1353 RVLLGQSDG

-1387 RFPLVSRLDVK
+1387 RFPLVSRLCDMK
-1398 TD
+1398 NE